1 MGNEEII
8 LSHPVVCLPVT
19 SPYQTSRL
27 LRVRNVFS
35 VVVVCVSPGWRMRV
49 VKVHHSFSWSRT
61 PCVWI
66 RSFDPGDVCSESYR
80 PLSIFLELQSGMHLT
95 DASALPSWPDFFFK
109 FRRGTQVFSVCGV
122 SFSYCG
128 AWALELTGFVVV
140 ALGLTCPVACGI
152 LAPCLGTCISCTE
165 GRFLTT
171 GPPGK
176 SRGLTSYKDCSVFK
190 L

>member
-1 MGNEEII
+1 MGNEEIV

-66 RSFDPGDVCSESYR
+66 RSFDPGDLCSESYR
-80 PLSIFLELQSGMHLT
+80 PLSIFLELQSGIYLT
-95 DASALPSWPDFFFK
+95 DASALPSWPDFFFLISSRHTC
-109 FRRGTQVFSVCGV
+109 FLCLWRELLVLWSMGARAHRLS
-122 SFSYCG
+122 SCG
-128 AWALELTGFVVV
+128 AWAHL
-140 ALGLTCPVACGI
+140 PCGMWD
-152 LAPCLGTCISCTE
+152 LSSLFRNLHQLHWKADS
-165 GRFLTT
+165 
-171 GPPGK
+171 
-176 SRGLTSYKDCSVFK
+176 
-190 L
+190 